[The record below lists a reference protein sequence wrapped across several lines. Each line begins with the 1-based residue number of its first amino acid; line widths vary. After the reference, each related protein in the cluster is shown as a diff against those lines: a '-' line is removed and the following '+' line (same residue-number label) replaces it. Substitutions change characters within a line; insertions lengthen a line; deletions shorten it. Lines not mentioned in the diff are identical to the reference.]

1 MDNIFT
7 KLGDHGILGIV
18 CVVLLIAVG
27 SLWKRLSEIQDARF
41 QDMKENNNQLI
52 TLARDL
58 DGTLNA
64 LKSVVEGIR
73 RV

>member
-1 MDNIFT
+1 MDGIFA
-7 KLGDHGILGIV
+7 KLGDYGVLGIV

-27 SLWKRLSEIQDARF
+27 ALWKRLSEVQDARF
-41 QDMKENNNQLI
+41 QDMKESNNQLI

-64 LKSVVEGIR
+64 LKGVVEGIR

>member
-1 MDNIFT
+1 MDSIFT
-7 KLGDHGILGIV
+7 KLGDYGILGIV
-18 CVVLLIAVG
+18 CIVLLIAVG
-27 SLWKRLSEIQDARF
+27 ALWKRLSEIQDARF
-41 QDMKENNNQLI
+41 QDMKENNSQLI

-64 LKSVVEGIR
+64 LKSVVEGTR

>member
-1 MDNIFT
+1 MDGIFG
-7 KLGDHGILGIV
+7 KLGDYGVLGIV
-18 CVVLLIAVG
+18 CIILLIAVG
-27 SLWKRLSEIQDARF
+27 ALWKRLSEVQDARF
-41 QDMKENNNQLI
+41 EDMKESNNQLI

-64 LKSVVEGIR
+64 LKGVVEGIR